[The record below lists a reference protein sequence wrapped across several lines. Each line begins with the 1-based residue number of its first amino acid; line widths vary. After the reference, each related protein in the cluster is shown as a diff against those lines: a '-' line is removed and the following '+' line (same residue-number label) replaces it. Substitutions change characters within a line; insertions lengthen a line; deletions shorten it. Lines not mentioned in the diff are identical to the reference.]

1 MCQLNSFSGIENFWK
16 GFTEN
21 RRPAWFPQTWSFT
34 FTWDPQT
41 TYPHHLS
48 SLSPLICRTQDRLN
62 LPFLY
67 SGGAAHLR
75 FRPMSGNSC
84 RSFSWRSARR
94 AMFLSLMLI
103 GVGLL
108 SVAAE
113 LPRLE
118 QPAKN
123 DGSLSLLVVG
133 DWGRRGGYN
142 QSKVAAQVRQLSS
155 LFNPFLSLEILFLSL
170 FLSRVP
176 VQRCLIC
183 SGICGWAL
191 TCPSIIFTGLSL
203 EILSVSSPFVRDFMF
218 FTIWRSNDSIILPF
232 PYVSFFRNSSYLGY
246 FLPPASLHF
255 LWILERRGQF
265 SASPDSTPRVRR
277 LSSSIGFS
285 LSLSK
290 QLFLSAPSSL
300 FQFLLIGIS
309 RYGGSAD
316 LKGRK
321 EVEYPSMIHISL

>member
-34 FTWDPQT
+34 FTWDPQK
-41 TYPHHLS
+41 TYPHDLS
-48 SLSPLICRTQDRLN
+48 SSSPLMCRTQDRLN

-142 QSKVAAQVRQLSS
+142 QSKVAAQVRELSS
-155 LFNPFLSLEILFLSL
+155 LFNPFSLYFYLEFLSN
-170 FLSRVP
+170 
-176 VQRCLIC
+176 
-183 SGICGWAL
+183 AL
-191 TCPSIIFTGLSL
+191 
-203 EILSVSSPFVRDFMF
+203 
-218 FTIWRSNDSIILPF
+218 N
-232 PYVSFFRNSSYLGY
+232 NSSSQL
-246 FLPPASLHF
+246 LPLY
-255 LWILERRGQF
+255 
-265 SASPDSTPRVRR
+265 
-277 LSSSIGFS
+277 
-285 LSLSK
+285 
-290 QLFLSAPSSL
+290 SSL
-300 FQFLLIGIS
+300 FLLIGIS
-309 RYGGSAD
+309 RDGGSAD